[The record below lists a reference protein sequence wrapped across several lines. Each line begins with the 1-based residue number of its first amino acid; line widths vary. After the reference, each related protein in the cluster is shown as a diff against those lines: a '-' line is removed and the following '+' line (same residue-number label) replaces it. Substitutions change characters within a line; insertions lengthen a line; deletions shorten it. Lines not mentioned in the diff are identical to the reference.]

1 MRGTRHGYPIDR
13 CTHLGNSPAHENDM
27 LRRGLPYA
35 QRLSYVLTSSLFGLL
50 DVN

>member
-1 MRGTRHGYPIDR
+1 MAIPSTDAPISAIR
-13 CTHLGNSPAHENDM
+13 QRMQNDM